1 MVTGREVPD
10 ETKRVPL
17 LTYTNPRPAEWP
29 QADFIVGNPPFIGT
43 ARMREDLGDGY
54 AETLR
59 ATYPDVPES
68 ADFVMYWWHKAAELA
83 RTGKARRFGLITTNS
98 LRQTFARRVVQAQ
111 LSATAAAV
119 AGFCHSRSSVG
130 GHGGRRG
137 GANCDDRWHGGRTP
151 RRIAGSDRRRT
162 AARRLGKSFL
172 QVAASEKFLPTLTTG
187 ADVQQRSSA

>member
-1 MVTGREVPD
+1 M
-10 ETKRVPL
+10 PL
-17 LTYTNPRPAEWP
+17 LTYTNPRPATWP

-68 ADFVMYWWHKAAELA
+68 ADFVLYWWHKAAELT

-111 LSATAAAV
+111 LAAQPPLSLAFAIPDHPWVDTAEGAAM
-119 AGFCHSRSSVG
+119 
-130 GHGGRRG
+130 
-137 GANCDDRWHGGRTP
+137 
-151 RRIAGSDRRRT
+151 
-162 AARRLGKSFL
+162 
-172 QVAASEKFLPTLTTG
+172 SEPTG
-187 ADVQQRSSA
+187 QS